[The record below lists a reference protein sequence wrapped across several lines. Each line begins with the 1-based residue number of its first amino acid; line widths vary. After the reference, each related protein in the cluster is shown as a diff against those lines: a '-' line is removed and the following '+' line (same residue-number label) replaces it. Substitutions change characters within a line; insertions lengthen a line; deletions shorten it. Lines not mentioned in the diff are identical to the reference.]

1 MNFHGTLAD
10 LQFDGNDLVRLPGNH
25 PIHDFMFPGR
35 QAFYAA
41 QDFLLLT
48 ESFALLLVLF
58 QGGFDF
64 LEQGLFTI
72 GFLNEID
79 RARIVSDR
87 SMRAAFVRMGSTVTY
102 VVDGNPGRTVT
113 LVYPADADIEDG
125 RISITTPVGTALIGL
140 KAGQSISFL
149 TGNGRAH
156 DLTVIEVTQNPEGY
170 QDR

>member
-1 MNFHGTLAD
+1 MQAKPRRKPRITISEGDYNRLSNLAVAWE
-10 LQFDGNDLVRLPGNH
+10 QNNPF
-25 PIHDFMFPGR
+25 I
-35 QAFYAA
+35 AA
-41 QDFLLLT
+41 CLM
-48 ESFALLLVLF
+48 
-58 QGGFDF
+58 
-64 LEQGLFTI
+64 
-72 GFLNEID
+72 NEID